1 MGLLFPLHVAVK
13 LSPAG
18 TELGLAEIEAVVG
31 IVVFVC
37 VAIIT
42 SAYLYVVP
50 EVTPEELVLEH
61 ATP

>member
-31 IVVFVC
+31 AEDTGAVTVKELDP
-37 VAIIT
+37 VAQP
-42 SAYLYVVP
+42 AL
-50 EVTPEELVLEH
+50 LH
-61 ATP
+61 ALMLKR